1 VYSYGLLSMKLVPS
15 SLSLS
20 HQQLILL
27 APYGVRVPAR
37 FKNVRIDPQLYG
49 SILVDMQKLRGRIY
63 LEDGAIEH
71 QQLDRNGRHR
81 SPADTESWH
90 LLTLNDRGMVTGCV
104 RYQEHRN
111 TVSFQELGLRSCA
124 LAACNIW
131 GNKLQAAVESDLAE
145 ARQQA
150 ISYVEVGG
158 WALAKERRCTGEA
171 LRTALATYGLA
182 RLLGGCVG
190 IATATVRN
198 RSSSILRRIGGA
210 ALEVE
215 GEPLP
220 GYYDPQ
226 YKCQME
232 IVRFTSSSPNP
243 KYRRWIDQIS
253 TALLSVPVLS
263 LVAPVALA
271 VA

>member
-1 VYSYGLLSMKLVPS
+1 MNLVPNA
-15 SLSLS
+15 LSLS

-27 APYGVRVPAR
+27 APYGVQISDR
-37 FKNVRIDPQLYG
+37 FRNVRVDARRYG

-63 LEDGAIEH
+63 LEDGAIGPH
-71 QQLDRNGRHR
+71 QLDRNGRHC
-81 SPADTESWH
+81 SDADTDSWH
-90 LLTLNDRGMVTGCV
+90 LLTLDDKGSVSGCV
-104 RYQEHRN
+104 RYHAHQS
-111 TVSFQELGLRSCA
+111 TVSFHELGLRKCA
-124 LAACNIW
+124 LAECRSW
-131 GNKLQAAVESDLAE
+131 GLKLRAAVESDLAA
-145 ARQQA
+145 ARRQS

-182 RLLGGCVG
+182 QILGGCVG

-198 RSSSILRRIGGA
+198 RSSSILRRIGGG
-210 ALEVE
+210 ALEVD
-215 GEPLP
+215 GEQLP

-243 KYRRWIDQIS
+243 KYWRWIDQIAA
-253 TALLSVPVLS
+253 TLLNVPVLS
-263 LVAPVALA
+263 LTHPALA

>member
-1 VYSYGLLSMKLVPS
+1 MNLVPS

-27 APYGVRVPAR
+27 SPYGAHVPAR
-37 FKNVRIDPQLYG
+37 FRNVRVDPRRYG

-63 LEDGAIEH
+63 LEDGAIGH

-81 SPADTESWH
+81 SAVDTESWH
-90 LLTLNDRGMVTGCV
+90 LLTLDDKGSVSGCV
-104 RYQEHRN
+104 RYHEHRN
-111 TVSFQELGLRSCA
+111 TVSFHDLGLRSCA
-124 LAACNIW
+124 LAECRRW
-131 GNKLQAAVESDLAE
+131 GLKLKAAVESDLAV
-145 ARQQA
+145 ARRQA

-182 RLLGGCVG
+182 QILGGCVG

-198 RSSSILRRIGGA
+198 RSSSILRRIGGG

-220 GYYDPQ
+220 AYYDPQ
-226 YKCQME
+226 YQCQME
-232 IVRFTSSSPNP
+232 IVRFTSGSPNP
-243 KYRRWIDQIS
+243 KYRRWIDQIAA
-253 TALLSVPVLS
+253 TLLNVPVLS
-263 LVAPVALA
+263 LTVPGALA

>member
-1 VYSYGLLSMKLVPS
+1 MNLVPNA
-15 SLSLS
+15 LSLS

-27 APYGVRVPAR
+27 APYGVHVPAR
-37 FKNVRIDPQLYG
+37 FRNVRIDPRRYG

-63 LEDGAIEH
+63 LEDGAIGH
-71 QQLDRNGRHR
+71 DQLDRNGRHR
-81 SPADTESWH
+81 SEADTESWH
-90 LLTLNDRGMVTGCV
+90 LLTLDDKGSVSGCV
-104 RYQEHRN
+104 RYHAHRN
-111 TVSFQELGLRSCA
+111 TVSFQDLGLRKCA
-124 LAACNIW
+124 LAGCRQW
-131 GNKLQAAVESDLAE
+131 GSKLQAAVETDLVA

-150 ISYVEVGG
+150 IAYVEVGG

-182 RLLGGCVG
+182 QVLGGCVG

-198 RSSSILRRIGGA
+198 RSSSILRRIGGG
-210 ALEVE
+210 ALEVD
-215 GEPLP
+215 GEQLP

-243 KYRRWIDQIS
+243 KYWRWIDQIAA
-253 TALLSVPVLS
+253 TLLNVPVLS
-263 LVAPVALA
+263 LTPGALA

>member
-1 VYSYGLLSMKLVPS
+1 MNLVPNA
-15 SLSLS
+15 LSLS

-27 APYGVRVPAR
+27 APYGVPVPAR
-37 FKNVRIDPQLYG
+37 FRNVRIDPRRYG

-63 LEDGAIEH
+63 LEDGAIGH
-71 QQLDRNGRHR
+71 DQLDRNGRHR
-81 SPADTESWH
+81 SEADTESWH
-90 LLTLNDRGMVTGCV
+90 LLTLDDKGSVSGCV
-104 RYQEHRN
+104 RYHAHRN
-111 TVSFQELGLRSCA
+111 TVSFQDLGLRKCA
-124 LAACNIW
+124 LAECRQW
-131 GNKLQAAVESDLAE
+131 GSKLQAAVDTVLVA

-182 RLLGGCVG
+182 QVLGGCVG

-198 RSSSILRRIGGA
+198 RSSSILRRIGGG
-210 ALEVE
+210 ALEVD
-215 GEPLP
+215 GEQLP

-243 KYRRWIDQIS
+243 KYWRWIDQIAA
-253 TALLSVPVLS
+253 TLLNVPVLS
-263 LVAPVALA
+263 LTPGALA